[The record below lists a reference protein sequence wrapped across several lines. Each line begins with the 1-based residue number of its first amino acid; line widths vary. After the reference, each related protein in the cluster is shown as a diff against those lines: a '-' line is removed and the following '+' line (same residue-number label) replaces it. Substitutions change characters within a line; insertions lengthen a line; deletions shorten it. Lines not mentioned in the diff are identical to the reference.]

1 MMDNGLVA
9 KWYQLSSVGF
19 RPPHCFEVADALLA
33 GRVSDGPSRLS
44 LGSLTGP
51 FIILLVGYTISLVTF
66 ILEIIMSKIR

>member
-1 MMDNGLVA
+1 MMDGGLVA
-9 KWYQLSSVGF
+9 KFRQISSYGF

-33 GRVSDGPSRLS
+33 GRVNDGPSRLS